1 MEKNFGKWSYA
12 VAIVFGL
19 FVGAFV
25 GLVVGSSLSGVL
37 AGVLSAA
44 AATWLGAIDW
54 SKVVAPIRM
63 KIKYMPKSNLT
74 PRLKAVGMALLGFAK
89 GIMMVI
95 YWIIYAV
102 LYVAISPLR
111 YIYRIFTNKEI
122 RTMFYVSFLYPA
134 IFATTI
140 GAILLTDCFGLAE
153 PWNAC
158 AVALLCVLGI
168 IVLLEDGGLIT
179 LIWQHFE
186 VATFTKKALEDWF
199 DHDSQ
204 SCEPLEKQASA
215 VQGGLSAGRELAGQR
230 RPAVLV
236 HRQDDLL
243 GAGEAVHL
251 QDRCVDHHLH
261 GTVDDPPRNVALLR
275 VDRSRK
281 PELRAS
287 TLRVHDRRRRR
298 GSQDPRSPAVHGHPA
313 KVQVH
318 SVRNNL
324 KRSQQARPPAQ
335 NFERAFLLPFR

>member
-37 AGVLSAA
+37 AGVMSAA

-204 SCEPLEKQASA
+204 SCEPLEMALRSKHPPFKAVCLLVGNSLANVGRLYWFIAKMIFWAPVKLFTYKTGASIITSTA
-215 VQGGLSAGRELAGQR
+215 LSTIHLGTSHCFGWIEAGSLNYVLLLCVCMIVGGVAGRKIHDL
-230 RPAVLV
+230 RPF
-236 HRQDDLL
+236 
-243 GAGEAVHL
+243 
-251 QDRCVDHHLH
+251 
-261 GTVDDPPRNVALLR
+261 TV
-275 VDRSRK
+275 
-281 PELRAS
+281 
-287 TLRVHDRRRRR
+287 TL
-298 GSQDPRSPAVHGHPA
+298 PKYKYIPY
-313 KVQVH
+313 
-318 SVRNNL
+318 
-324 KRSQQARPPAQ
+324 
-335 NFERAFLLPFR
+335 ETI